1 MGEMIQI
8 KAVVAKPVELVWEA
22 FFGPEHIVK
31 WNQASEDWH
40 TVRAEGD
47 LRPGGTFSSRMEA
60 KDGSMGFDFGGT
72 YDLVEQFSRVEYT
85 LGDGRVVKIHFTDL
99 GDSTDIEEWFEAEG
113 QNPAEMQQ
121 QGWQSILNSFKKY
134 TESLD

>member
-121 QGWQSILNSFKKY
+121 QGWQSILNSFKNY